1 MTCEGDGLGES
12 LLMNPSTSPV
22 LETRSLTK
30 RFRRIVALDSV
41 DLAVHPGEV
50 FALLGSNGS
59 GKSTTFRLLLNIYR
73 PTSGDSTLL
82 GVPSTRLNG
91 TTLEKVGYISE
102 GQKMPQWMSVARFLD
117 YCAGFYPEWD
127 AELCRDLV
135 NRFGLTLTQKIRHL
149 SRGQRMKLSLAS
161 TLPAHPRLLLL
172 DEPFSG
178 LDVETRAALSGLL
191 RTLALDSGLA
201 IVITT
206 HDVEE
211 IEPVATRLGIPR
223 QGKLVVNESLQDYL
237 GRHRFLNSTDDFTD
251 PLPEELAR
259 DVKTTRT
266 AAGAVVKFTDAYS
279 ADLEGRLRSGLPSAT
294 GVTFSPMTLREI
306 LAAHALPWS

>member
-1 MTCEGDGLGES
+1 
-12 LLMNPSTSPV
+12 MNPSSSPV
-22 LETRSLTK
+22 LETRGLTK
-30 RFRRIVALDSV
+30 RFRHVVALDSV
-41 DLAVHPGEV
+41 DLAIHPGEV

-73 PTSGDSTLL
+73 PTSGEASLL
-82 GVPSTRLNG
+82 GVPSHRLNG
-91 TTLEKVGYISE
+91 TTFEKVGYISE

-178 LDVETRAALSGLL
+178 LDVETRATLSGLI

-211 IEPVATRLGIPR
+211 IEPVATRLGVLR
-223 QGKLVVNESLQDYL
+223 HGKLIVDE
-237 GRHRFLNSTDDFTD
+237 
-251 PLPEELAR
+251 PLRSFLAR
-259 DVKTTRT
+259 HQFLHLDADVFSTLPPDFSGALKKTLSPNGCER
-266 AAGAVVKFTDAYS
+266 FYTDNYTS
-279 ADLEGRLRSGLPSAT
+279 DLEIRLRHHLGEDSSLIIAQ
-294 GVTFSPMTLREI
+294 MNLREI
-306 LAAHALPWS
+306 LSAPSLRSS

>member
-1 MTCEGDGLGES
+1 VTGEGSGLDES
-12 LLMNPSTSPV
+12 LPMNPDILPV

-30 RFRRIVALDSV
+30 RFRHVVALDSV

-73 PTSGDSTLL
+73 PTAGESSLL
-82 GVPSTRLNG
+82 GVPSTRMNG
-91 TTLEKVGYISE
+91 TTFEKVGYISE

-117 YCAGFYPEWD
+117 YCAGFYPDWD

-135 NRFGLTLTQKIRHL
+135 NRFGLTLNQKIRHL

-211 IEPVATRLGIPR
+211 IEPVATRLGILR
-223 QGKLVVNESLQDYL
+223 QGKLIVNESLRDYL
-237 GRHRFLNSTDDFTD
+237 GRHRFLQAPEDF
-251 PLPEELAR
+251 PHPFPEELAR

-266 AAGAVVKFTDAYS
+266 AAGAVVKFTDTYS
-279 ADLEGRLRSGLPSAT
+279 TDLEDRIRNGLPSAT
-294 GVTFSPMTLREI
+294 GITYSPMTLREI